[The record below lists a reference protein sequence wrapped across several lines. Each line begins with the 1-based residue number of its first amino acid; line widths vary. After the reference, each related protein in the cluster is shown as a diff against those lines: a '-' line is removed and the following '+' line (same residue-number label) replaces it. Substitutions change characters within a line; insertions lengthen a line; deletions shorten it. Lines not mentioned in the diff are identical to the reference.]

1 MLYEGCI
8 FFIDLIIILNYLK
21 ICIDNDGKS
30 LIFCLNKLFLLLVFF
45 NIRGKINDKNNLF
58 R

>member
-45 NIRGKINDKNNLF
+45 NIRGKLF
-58 R
+58 GIVI